1 MASVLLRSSDI
12 KYFKMLE
19 HGGKVS
25 YLVGTQNC
33 EMFKIKIGKQYANN
47 LAILLKN
54 AKANFIVWYS
64 PFDDGN
70 NNIESCTV
78 VSEEQKNALKL
89 LNNLE
94 LHADSK
100 YFTDSKLSLIA
111 KPSTRL
117 LTQSKFIKSL
127 FFTIKQLIT
136 AISSLKLQASLILGL
151 LKNNYTSCENTDLAF
166 RHTSTVHT
174 LSADFIVRYA
184 FVKEQAIGNFIR
196 RLDKDNPIFSSPIG
210 KLNIQASHSLIEL
223 NNKTNNYSQYVMLNQ
238 FIALTS
244 LVYKNGK
251 HYADREINQKNN
263 SQLGEILTCFEH
275 FQIY

>member
-1 MASVLLRSSDI
+1 MASILLRSSDI

-25 YLVGTQNC
+25 YLVGMQNC

-54 AKANFIVWYS
+54 A
-64 PFDDGN
+64 
-70 NNIESCTV
+70 
-78 VSEEQKNALKL
+78 LKL

-100 YFTDSKLSLIA
+100 YFTDSKSSLIA
-111 KPSTRL
+111 KLSTRL

-127 FFTIKQLIT
+127 FFIIKQLIT

-151 LKNNYTSCENTDLAF
+151 LKNNYTSCENIDLAF

-174 LSADFIVRYA
+174 LSADFFVRYA

-196 RLDKDNPIFSSPIG
+196 RLDKSNPIFSSPIG

-223 NNKTNNYSQYVMLNQ
+223 NNKTNNYSQYVMLNR

-244 LVYKNGK
+244 LVYKNGE